1 MDKTNM
7 QLIALKLESMDIP
20 FKVAFRHSSASRDK
34 TETAW
39 VTASSNMATGYGE
52 SCPRSYVT
60 GEDMSSVKTFFEQYR
75 DMLIESIHDLDS
87 LKKWITSHEVMIDQ
101 SPAAWCAIELALLDL
116 LAKENQ
122 CTVEQ
127 LLGLPALQGEFTY
140 TAVLGDSTIETYI
153 QQVQQYASLGLKDYK
168 IKTTDDLALNKEKI
182 TAIQTYIPDARI
194 RLDANNLWDDAA
206 QAIEHLTPISNSI
219 FAVEEP
225 IQVHDWNGLGD
236 MAKTLDIK
244 IILDESFT
252 NKLDLQKLLDYPQYW
267 IVNLRVSK
275 LGGLLRSLEY
285 AKIAKEEGIACI
297 VGAQVG
303 ETSLLTRAGLIV
315 AQNCKD
321 NLIAQEGAF
330 GLYLLEND
338 ICNES
343 LMFGKQGKLVVND
356 YKSLNQPG
364 FGLSVTDL

>member
-1 MDKTNM
+1 MNKPKM
-7 QLIALKLESMDIP
+7 KLIALKFESMDIP

-39 VTASSNMATGYGE
+39 VTASSNKATGYGE

-60 GEDMSSVKTFFEQYR
+60 GEDMSSVKTFFDQHR
-75 DMLIESIHDLDS
+75 DTLIESIHDLNS
-87 LKKWITSHEVMIDQ
+87 LKQWITKHEAMIDQ

-116 LAKENQ
+116 LAKESQ

-140 TAVLGDSTIETYI
+140 TAVLGDSAIETYI

-168 IKTTDDLALNKEKI
+168 IKITDDLALNKEKI
-182 TAIQTYIPDARI
+182 TVIQTHIPDARI

-206 QAIEHLTPISNSI
+206 QAIAQLAPISNSI

-225 IQVHDWNGLGD
+225 INAYDWNGLSD
-236 MAKTLDIK
+236 IAKSLDIR

-252 NKLDLQKLLDYPQYW
+252 NKLDFQKLLVNPQYW
-267 IVNLRVSK
+267 VVNLRVSK
-275 LGGLLRSLEY
+275 LGGLVRSLEY
-285 AKIAKEEGIACI
+285 AQIAKEEGIACI

-315 AQNCKD
+315 AQACKD

-338 ICNES
+338 ICNEP

-356 YKSLNQPG
+356 YKSLNQSG
-364 FGLSVTDL
+364 FGLSVTVR

>member
-1 MDKTNM
+1 MNKINM
-7 QLIALKLESMDIP
+7 QLITLKLESMDIP

-39 VTASSNMATGYGE
+39 VTASSNKATGYGE

-60 GEDMSSVKTFFEQYR
+60 GEDMSSVKIFFDR
-75 DMLIESIHDLDS
+75 HRAALIESIHDLNS
-87 LKKWITSHEVMIDQ
+87 LKEWIVRHEAIIDQ

-116 LAKENQ
+116 LAKESQ
-122 CTVEQ
+122 CTIEQ

-140 TAVLGDSTIETYI
+140 TAVLGDSKIETYI
-153 QQVQQYASLGLKDYK
+153 QQVQQYTSLGLKDYK
-168 IKTTDDLALNKEKI
+168 IKITSDLALNEKKI
-182 TAIQTYIPDARI
+182 TAIQTHIPDARI
-194 RLDANNLWDDAA
+194 RLDANNLWGDAVEA
-206 QAIEHLTPISNSI
+206 VKQLTPISNSI

-225 IQVHDWNGLGD
+225 IHVHDWNGLSD
-236 MAKTLDIK
+236 IAKSLDIK

-252 NKLDLQKLLDYPQYW
+252 NKIDFQKLLGDRQYW

-275 LGGLLRSLEY
+275 LGGLVRSLEY
-285 AKIAKEEGIACI
+285 AKIAKEKGIACI

-315 AQNCKD
+315 AQACED

-356 YKSLNQPG
+356 HKSLNQSG
-364 FGLSVTDL
+364 FGLSMKVR

>member
-1 MDKTNM
+1 M
-7 QLIALKLESMDIP
+7 QLIDLKLDSLDIP
-20 FKVAFRHSSASRDK
+20 FKVAFRHSSATRDK

-39 VTASSNMATGYGE
+39 VTASSDKATGYGE

-60 GEDMSSVKTFFEQYR
+60 GENMTSVKIFFDRYR
-75 DMLIESIHDLDS
+75 DTLIESIHDLDS
-87 LKKWITSHEVMIDQ
+87 LKQWITRHEAMIDQ

-140 TAVLGDSTIETYI
+140 TAVLGDSAIEAYI
-153 QQVQQYASLGLKDYK
+153 QQVQQYSSLGLKDYK
-168 IKTTDDLALNKEKI
+168 IKITDDMVLNQKKI
-182 TAIQTYIPDARI
+182 TAIHTYIPDARI
-194 RLDANNLWDDAA
+194 RLDANNLWDDAT
-206 QAIEHLTPISNSI
+206 QAIEQLAPISNSI

-225 IQVHDWNGLGD
+225 INVHDWDGLSQI
-236 MAKTLDIK
+236 AKSLEVK

-252 NKLDLQKLLDYPQYW
+252 NKSDFQKLLSNPQYW
-267 IVNLRVSK
+267 IINLRVSK
-275 LGGLLRSLEY
+275 LGGLVRSLEF
-285 AKIAKEEGIACI
+285 ASIAKKKGIACI

-303 ETSLLTRAGLIV
+303 ETSLLTRTGLTV
-315 AQNCKD
+315 AQTCGD

-338 ICNES
+338 ICDEP
-343 LMFGKQGKLVVND
+343 LMFGKQGKLDINK

-364 FGLSVTDL
+364 FGISVKVP